1 MTIPVAIVTG
11 DTALAECAALLRHDA
26 MWHAGR
32 VSSNRASRIMLNGV
46 SVARLTFRKPP
57 AVMTSRNFAPPAC
70 APSAAPT
77 SCDNEVAMQPAV
89 EAA

>member
-1 MTIPVAIVTG
+1 MTMPVAIIAG

-26 MWHAGR
+26 MWHAGG
-32 VSSNRASRIMLNGV
+32 VSSKSRLEDHVERCFRGASN
-46 SVARLTFRKPP
+46 SSEA
-57 AVMTSRNFAPPAC
+57 TSRNFAPPAC